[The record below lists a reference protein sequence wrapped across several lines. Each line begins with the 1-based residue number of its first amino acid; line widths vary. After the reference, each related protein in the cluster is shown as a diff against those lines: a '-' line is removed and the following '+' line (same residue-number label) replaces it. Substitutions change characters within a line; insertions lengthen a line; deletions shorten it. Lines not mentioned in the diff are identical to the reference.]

1 MNVPK
6 NVLHAK
12 QCENS
17 STGSTKAMQRCAASH
32 TEEENTLVCSCGR
45 WNENF
50 PRKNWWTETWDLYMN
65 IA

>member
-1 MNVPK
+1 MQSNVRTVVLEVRK
-6 NVLHAK
+6 QCKDVLHHIQK
-12 QCENS
+12 
-17 STGSTKAMQRCAASH
+17 KK
-32 TEEENTLVCSCGR
+32 NTLVCSCGR